1 MQDCSNILFIIF
13 FGFTAIFTIITV
25 FSLPSKAGK
34 IFAILDFIA
43 IICLSAYLLLSV
55 VERQQCH
62 DLKEQ
67 QKIDY
72 NRQFLLNTLKSGECG
87 NVCIKESE
95 SMHGSKYEH
104 YAVCAVSV
112 QVCKD

>member
-1 MQDCSNILFIIF
+1 MQDCSNNLFIIF
-13 FGFTAIFTIITV
+13 SGLTVIFTTLTV
-25 FSLPSKAGK
+25 FLLSFKVGK
-34 IFAILDFIA
+34 IFAILDFIT
-43 IICLSAYLLLSV
+43 IICLTAYLLLSV
-55 VERQQCH
+55 DERQQCH

-95 SMHGSKYEH
+95 SINSSKYKH
-104 YAVCAVSV
+104 YTACAVSI